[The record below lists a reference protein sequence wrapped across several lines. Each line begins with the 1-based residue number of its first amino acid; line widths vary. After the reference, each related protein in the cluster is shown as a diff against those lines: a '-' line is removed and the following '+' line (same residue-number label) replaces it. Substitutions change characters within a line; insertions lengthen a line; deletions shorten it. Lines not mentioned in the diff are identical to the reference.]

1 MCENCAGYG
10 LMARNC
16 PTCNR
21 GCDVGIEEC
30 EGFADDNLLDICK
43 PKDISK
49 VLYTMR
55 PLQFCRWAHNLG
67 YKVEIDD
74 CCEIDLINDDGDV
87 EFQAW
92 PQHKDFFH
100 EMDRS
105 EVAESVRWM

>member
-1 MCENCAGYG
+1 
-10 LMARNC
+10 
-16 PTCNR
+16 
-21 GCDVGIEEC
+21 
-30 EGFADDNLLDICK
+30 
-43 PKDISK
+43 
-49 VLYTMR
+49 MR